1 MRKKNWWARIM
12 AKYICKYCEKETENS
27 DCVCGTCRNK
37 LQVVRKLMAML
48 APYKKVIKNESK
60 NK

>member
-1 MRKKNWWARIM
+1 MP
-12 AKYICKYCEKETENS
+12 KYICKYCEKETENS
-27 DCVCGTCRNK
+27 DCICGTCRNK